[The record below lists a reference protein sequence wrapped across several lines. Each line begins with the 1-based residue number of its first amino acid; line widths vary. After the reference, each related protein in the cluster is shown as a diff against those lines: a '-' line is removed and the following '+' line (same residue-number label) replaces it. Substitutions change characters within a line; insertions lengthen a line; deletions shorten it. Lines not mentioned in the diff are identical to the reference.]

1 MKSKIWP
8 RRPRKWPRRPRG
20 SQKGLS
26 EFFQKIHFLN
36 QGKALRKMSYSLSY
50 LENFHILN
58 FQPPASEAA
67 NNLEIW
73 KFAKIA

>member
-8 RRPRKWPRRPRG
+8 LRPRKWPRRPRG

-36 QGKALRKMSYSLSY
+36 QGKALRKMRESSA
-50 LENFHILN
+50 FWLN
-58 FQPPASEAA
+58 FDNYQFLTLGPRGQPESVK
-67 NNLEIW
+67 NR
-73 KFAKIA
+73 